1 MKHLFAALAFILYCA
16 LGTAHEPL
24 PPGYGELGYA
34 PPAPGSY
41 RLPPLGRA
49 ADGEVLD
56 TRGETRSLG
65 ALLDGRVTVLS
76 FVYQSCH
83 DTSGCPLA
91 TTVLHRIR
99 QDTARE
105 PALAER
111 LRLISLSFDPERDT
125 PEHMAHLA
133 HNFRFV
139 TGGADWLFLTTASQE
154 KLQPILDAYG
164 QAVIRER
171 GPDGEETRDLA
182 HVLRVFLIDSE
193 RRIRNIYSPS
203 FLHPDLVLNDVRT
216 LLAEAPPSEPISE
229 PMSDSEPVPV
239 SAHAVTAG
247 SGDNK
252 TGYERPDYR
261 TRSLSLAVRRGRP
274 VDLLANLK
282 NPPLGL
288 PPVPVPADAPLTP
301 ETVAIGR
308 KLFFDRRLSLNGTFS
323 CAMCHIPEQGFASNE
338 LRTAVGIEGRTVRRN
353 APGLLNAGYSE
364 RLFHDGREI
373 RLEHQVWEPLLAA
386 NEMGNPSIASVVEK
400 VRRLPDYQGLFE
412 DAFARG
418 PTMETIGQAL
428 ASYERTLNCGDSPFD
443 SWYYGGE
450 QGAIGDAAERGF
462 AVFMGKGGCA
472 ACHRIE
478 PEHALFTDGALHNTG
493 IGYLASMARE
503 PATRRIQV
511 APGVTLDVA
520 AAVIGK
526 VSEAPPSDLG
536 RYEITLDPDDRWKYK
551 TPSLRNLTLTAPY
564 MHDGSIA
571 TLAEVVAFYDRGGIA
586 NPLLDPRIRR
596 LDLSARE
603 QTDLVAFLETL
614 TGRCDDLVADAFAAP
629 VGDARPD
636 DPPWW
641 E

>member
-1 MKHLFAALAFILYCA
+1 
-16 LGTAHEPL
+16 
-24 PPGYGELGYA
+24 
-34 PPAPGSY
+34 
-41 RLPPLGRA
+41 
-49 ADGEVLD
+49 
-56 TRGETRSLG
+56 
-65 ALLDGRVTVLS
+65 
-76 FVYQSCH
+76 
-83 DTSGCPLA
+83 
-91 TTVLHRIR
+91 
-99 QDTARE
+99 
-105 PALAER
+105 
-111 LRLISLSFDPERDT
+111 
-125 PEHMAHLA
+125 
-133 HNFRFV
+133 
-139 TGGADWLFLTTASQE
+139 
-154 KLQPILDAYG
+154 
-164 QAVIRER
+164 
-171 GPDGEETRDLA
+171 LA

-216 LLAEAPPSEPISE
+216 LLAEAPPGPISE

-247 SGDNK
+247 PGDNK

-274 VDLLANLK
+274 MDLLANLQD
-282 NPPLGL
+282 PPLGL
-288 PPVPVPADAPLTP
+288 PPVPVPADAPVTP
-301 ETVAIGR
+301 EKVAIGR
-308 KLFFDRRLSLNGTFS
+308 KLFFDRRLSLNGTVS

-353 APGLLNAGYSE
+353 APGLFNAGYSDP
-364 RLFHDGREI
+364 LFHDGRET

-443 SWYYGGE
+443 RWYYGSD
-450 QGAIGDAAERGF
+450 QNAIAEAAERGF

-472 ACHRIE
+472 GCHPIG

-493 IGYLASMARE
+493 IGYLASMERE
-503 PATRRIQV
+503 PAMRRIQV
-511 APGVTLDVA
+511 APGVALDVA

-571 TLAEVVAFYDRGGIA
+571 TLAEVVAFYDGGGID

>member
-1 MKHLFAALAFILYCA
+1 
-16 LGTAHEPL
+16 
-24 PPGYGELGYA
+24 
-34 PPAPGSY
+34 
-41 RLPPLGRA
+41 
-49 ADGEVLD
+49 
-56 TRGETRSLG
+56 
-65 ALLDGRVTVLS
+65 LDGRVTVLS

-99 QDTARE
+99 QDTAEE
-105 PALAER
+105 PDLAER

-125 PEHMAHLA
+125 PEQMAHLA

-139 TGGADWLFLTTASQE
+139 QGGSDWLFLTTASRE

-171 GPDGEETRDLA
+171 GPDGEATGDLA

-216 LLAEAPPSEPISE
+216 LFAEAGPKPAPA
-229 PMSDSEPVPV
+229 PGHTP
-239 SAHAVTAG
+239 HAVTAG
-247 SGDNK
+247 PGDDK

-274 VDLLANLK
+274 MDLLANLK
-282 NPPLGL
+282 DPPLGL
-288 PPVPVPADAPLTP
+288 PPVPVPADAPVT
-301 ETVAIGR
+301 EAKVAIGR
-308 KLFFDRRLSLNGTFS
+308 RLFFDRRLSLNGTFS
-323 CAMCHIPEQGFASNE
+323 CAMCHIPEQGFTSNE

-353 APGLLNAGYSE
+353 SPSLYNAAYATP
-364 RLFHDGREI
+364 LFHDGRET
-373 RLEHQVWEPLLAA
+373 RLEHQVWDPLLAA

-412 DAFARG
+412 GAFGSG
-418 PTMETIGQAL
+418 PTMETVGQAL
-428 ASYERTLNCGDSPFD
+428 ASYVRTLNCGDSPFD
-443 SWYYGGE
+443 RWYYGGD
-450 QGAIGDAAERGF
+450 QSALGDAAKRGF
-462 AVFMGKGGCA
+462 AVFIGKGGCA
-472 ACHRIE
+472 GCHHVG
-478 PEHALFTDGALHNTG
+478 PEHALFTDGGLHNTG

-503 PATRRIQV
+503 PPKRRIQV
-511 APGVTLDVA
+511 APGIALDVA
-520 AAVIGK
+520 GALLGK
-526 VSEAPPSDLG
+526 VSEVPRGDLG
-536 RYEITLDPDDRWKYK
+536 RYEITLNPDDRWKYR

-564 MHDGSIA
+564 MHDGSMA
-571 TLAEVVAFYDRGGIA
+571 ALAEVVAFYDGGGVD
-586 NPLLDPRIRR
+586 NPRLDPNIRR
-596 LDLSARE
+596 LALSARE
-603 QTDLVAFLETL
+603 QADLVAFLETL

>member
-1 MKHLFAALAFILYCA
+1 MKRIFAAAAVVLLST
-16 LGTAHEPL
+16 LGAAHEPL

-34 PPAPGSY
+34 LPAPGSY

-76 FVYQSCH
+76 FIYQSCH

-105 PALAER
+105 PELAER
-111 LRLISLSFDPERDT
+111 LRLISLSFDPDRDT

-139 TGGADWLFLTTASQE
+139 EGGSDWLFLTTASQE

-164 QAVIRER
+164 QAMMRER
-171 GPDGEETRDLA
+171 GPDGEETGDLA

-216 LLAEAPPSEPISE
+216 LFAEAGPDP
-229 PMSDSEPVPV
+229 
-239 SAHAVTAG
+239 AHAPAHTAHAATAG
-247 SGDNK
+247 PGDDK

-274 VDLLANLK
+274 MDLLANLQD
-282 NPPLGL
+282 PPLGL
-288 PPVPVPADAPLTP
+288 PPVPVPADAPVTQK
-301 ETVAIGR
+301 TVAIGR

-338 LRTAVGIEGRTVRRN
+338 LKTAVGIEGRTVRRN
-353 APGLLNAGYSE
+353 APGLFNAAYSAP
-364 RLFHDGREI
+364 LFHDGRET

-400 VRRLPDYQGLFE
+400 VRRLPDYRGLFE
-412 DAFARG
+412 DAFGRG
-418 PTMETIGQAL
+418 PDMETIGQAL

-443 SWYYGGE
+443 RWYYGGE
-450 QGAIGDAAERGF
+450 PSAIGDAVERGF
-462 AVFMGKGGCA
+462 AVFMGKGGCVG
-472 ACHRIE
+472 CHLIG
-478 PEHALFTDGALHNTG
+478 PEHALFTDGRLHNTG
-493 IGYLASMARE
+493 IGYAASMARE
-503 PATRRIQV
+503 PTTRRIQV
-511 APGVTLDVA
+511 APGVALDVA
-520 AAVIGK
+520 AALIGK

-536 RYEITLDPDDRWKYK
+536 RYEITRDPDDRWKYK
-551 TPSLRNLTLTAPY
+551 TPGLRNLTLTAPY

-571 TLAEVVAFYDRGGIA
+571 TLAEVVAFYDGGGVE
-586 NPLLDPRIRR
+586 NPLLDPSIRR

-603 QTDLVAFLETL
+603 QTDLVAFLEAL

-629 VGDARPD
+629 VGDASAD

>member
-1 MKHLFAALAFILYCA
+1 MKHLFAAAAFILYPALCA
-16 LGTAHEPL
+16 AHEPL

-34 PPAPGSY
+34 LPAPGSY

-65 ALLDGRVTVLS
+65 ALLDGRLTVLS

-105 PALAER
+105 PELAER

-139 TGGADWLFLTTASQE
+139 EGGSDWLFLTTASPD

-171 GPDGEETRDLA
+171 GPDGEETGDLA

-216 LLAEAPPSEPISE
+216 LLAEAGPEPA
-229 PMSDSEPVPV
+229 PALGHA
-239 SAHAVTAG
+239 AHAVTAG
-247 SGDNK
+247 PGDDK

-274 VDLLANLK
+274 MDLLANLQD
-282 NPPLGL
+282 PPLGL
-288 PPVPVPADAPLTP
+288 PPVPVPADAPVT
-301 ETVAIGR
+301 EAKVAIGR
-308 KLFFDRRLSLNGTFS
+308 RLFFDRRLSLNGTFS

-338 LRTAVGIEGRTVRRN
+338 LRTAVGIEGRTARRN
-353 APGLLNAGYSE
+353 SPSLYNAAYVTA
-364 RLFHDGREI
+364 LFHDARET
-373 RLEHQVWEPLLAA
+373 RLEHQVWEPMLAA
-386 NEMGNPSIASVVEK
+386 DEMGNPSIASVVEK

-412 DAFARG
+412 DAFASG
-418 PTMETIGQAL
+418 PDMETIGKAL
-428 ASYERTLNCGDSPFD
+428 ASYVRTLNCGDSPFD
-443 SWYYGGE
+443 RWYYGGD
-450 QGAIGDAAERGF
+450 QSALGSSAERGF
-462 AVFMGKGGCA
+462 AVFIGKGGCA
-472 ACHRIE
+472 ACHHMG
-478 PEHALFTDGALHNTG
+478 PEHALFTDGGLHNTG

-503 PATRRIQV
+503 PPKRRIQV
-511 APGVTLDVA
+511 APGIALDVA
-520 AAVIGK
+520 GALLDK
-526 VSEAPPSDLG
+526 VSEVPRGDLG
-536 RYEITLDPDDRWKYK
+536 RYEITLDPDDRWKYR

-571 TLAEVVAFYDRGGIA
+571 TLAGVVAFYDGGGID
-586 NPLLDPRIRR
+586 NPLLDPKIRR
-596 LDLSARE
+596 LALSAQE
-603 QTDLVAFLETL
+603 QADLVAFLEAL

-636 DPPWW
+636 DPHWW

>member
-1 MKHLFAALAFILYCA
+1 MKHLFAAVAFVLYCA
-16 LGTAHEPL
+16 LVTAHEPL

-105 PALAER
+105 PELAGR

-139 TGGADWLFLTTASQE
+139 QGGADWLFLTTASRE
-154 KLQPILDAYG
+154 KLQPILDTYG

-171 GPDGEETRDLA
+171 GPDGEETGDLA
-182 HVLRVFLIDSE
+182 HVLRVFLIDGE

-216 LLAEAPPSEPISE
+216 LLAEAGPEPRSV
-229 PMSDSEPVPV
+229 PMSESAPV
-239 SAHAVTAG
+239 SAYAVTAG
-247 SGDNK
+247 PGDDK

-261 TRSLSLAVRRGRP
+261 TRSLSLAVRYGRP
-274 VDLLANLK
+274 MDLLANLR

-288 PPVPVPADAPLTP
+288 PPVPVPTDAAVTP
-301 ETVAIGR
+301 EKVAIGR
-308 KLFFDRRLSLNGTFS
+308 KLFFDRRLSLNGTVS

-338 LRTAVGIEGRTVRRN
+338 LRTAVGVEGRTVRRN
-353 APGLLNAGYSE
+353 APSLFNAGYSDP
-364 RLFHDGREI
+364 LFHDGRET

-386 NEMGNPSIASVVEK
+386 NEMGNPSIASIVEK
-400 VRRLPDYQGLFE
+400 IRRLPDYQGLFE
-412 DAFARG
+412 GAFGGG
-418 PTMETIGQAL
+418 PGMETIGQAL
-428 ASYERTLNCGDSPFD
+428 ASYQRTLNCADSAFD
-443 SWYYGGE
+443 RWYYGGD
-450 QGAIGDAAERGF
+450 QSAIGDAAERGF

-472 ACHRIE
+472 GCHLIG
-478 PEHALFTDGALHNTG
+478 PEHALFTDGQLHNTG
-493 IGYLASMARE
+493 IGYLASMERE

-511 APGVTLDVA
+511 APGVALDVPGTL
-520 AAVIGK
+520 IGK
-526 VSEAPPSDLG
+526 VSEAAPSDLG

-564 MHDGSIA
+564 MHDGSVA
-571 TLAEVVAFYDRGGIA
+571 TLAEVVAFYDGGGVDH
-586 NPLLDPRIRR
+586 PLLDPKIRR
-596 LDLSARE
+596 LDLSGRE
-603 QTDLVAFLETL
+603 QADLVAFVEAL
-614 TGRCDDLVADAFAAP
+614 TGRCDALVVDAFAAP